1 MEKISWTDRV
11 RYGEVLQSVKENGSI
26 LHTIE
31 TRKAIWVCQNRRRN
45 CVLKHVI
52 EGKVEGRIE
61 VRGRGGRRCK
71 QLLDGFKEKK
81 GYLKLNGEA
90 LGRAVR
96 RTRFGRGYGIFLRQI
111 AEWMKP
117 GGT

>member
-52 EGKVEGRIE
+52 EGNVEGRIE
-61 VRGRGGRRCK
+61 VTGRRGRGSNQVLGNKEVMETERGSTR
-71 QLLDGFKEKK
+71 LLFMENR
-81 GYLKLNGEA
+81 L
-90 LGRAVR
+90 
-96 RTRFGRGYGIFLRQI
+96 
-111 AEWMKP
+111 
-117 GGT
+117 